1 MCPGLRPVVDAEHR
15 DDDAV
20 ELRRNAQ
27 LARAVPM
34 LHQPPGRRVGAGHA
48 AQGAAEDGGDSGSR
62 SGDLH
67 PARGLVNRADA
78 QPSIGQHCAGHID
91 VAAVRAV
98 AGATVGVAD
107 GVRSVHQIGRHRRPA
122 AQRHRDLDDFPGIHW
137 AVRGRLRDRLASAA
151 RNGTTRGS
159 GHGTSLARAGGHRQ
173 GLQPVRC
180 RRCVPADCND
190 TGRPRQGG
198 DSDPLPV
205 GFGPRY
211 RLKDLPC

>member
-1 MCPGLRPVVDAEHR
+1 MCPGLGPVVEAEHR

-20 ELRRNAQ
+20 ELRWHAQ
-27 LARAVPM
+27 LAGAVPV
-34 LHQPPGRRVGAGHA
+34 LHQPPGRRVGASGA
-48 AQGAAEDGGDSGSR
+48 GQGGAEDGGDSGGR

-67 PARGLVNRADA
+67 PARGLVDRVDA
-78 QPSIGQHCAGHID
+78 QPSIGQHCADHID

-107 GVRSVHQIGRHRRPA
+107 GVRPLDQIGWHGRPA
-122 AQRHRDLDDFPGIHW
+122 AQHHRHLDDFPGIHW

-151 RNGTTRGS
+151 RNGTRGS
-159 GHGTSLARAGGHRQ
+159 GHGTSLARAGGRGQ

-180 RRCVPADCND
+180 CRCVPADCND
-190 TGRPRQGG
+190 TGRSRQGG